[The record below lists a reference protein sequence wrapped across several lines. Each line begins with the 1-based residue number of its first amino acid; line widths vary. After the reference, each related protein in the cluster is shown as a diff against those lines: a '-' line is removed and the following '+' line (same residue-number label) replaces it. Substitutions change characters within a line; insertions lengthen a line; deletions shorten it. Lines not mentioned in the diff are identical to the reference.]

1 MAEED
6 ESPKEGD
13 TEAGEC
19 GVMES
24 KGRRHFKKEEFVQQF
39 HVMEKSIKMKTEKA
53 LGSGAELPS
62 LKKKKKTKREKRFIY

>member
-1 MAEED
+1 
-6 ESPKEGD
+6 
-13 TEAGEC
+13 
-19 GVMES
+19 MES

-53 LGSGAELPS
+53 LGSGAELAS